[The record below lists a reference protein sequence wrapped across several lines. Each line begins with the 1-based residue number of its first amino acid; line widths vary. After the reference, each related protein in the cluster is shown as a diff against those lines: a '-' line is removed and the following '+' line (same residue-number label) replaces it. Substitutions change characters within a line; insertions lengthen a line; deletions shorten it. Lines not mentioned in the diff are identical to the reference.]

1 MIRRLILFKQSYI
14 QLTVVLFG
22 SLFGLLMVMSSLQIY
37 QDIRSIVDNKK
48 ELISS
53 QFLVVNKPVSILN
66 TLSGSAAV
74 FSEEEI
80 EAFKTLKAVEKVGT
94 FKANQFRAQTGF
106 QLQDKTM
113 MTDMFFEAVPDGFL
127 DVKVSNW
134 NWKPGQPVPIILP
147 TDYLNLY
154 NFGFAPSQGLPQISK
169 GTAKLAGLKVIVSGN
184 GETAEMSGVIA
195 GFTDRINSILVPES
209 FLEETNNIYGSNK
222 EKGISRLV
230 LMCND
235 PSDAQLTEFLESR
248 GYETNLEMLKN
259 GKLNALLKMV
269 LSIVLII
276 GSVIV
281 LLAIL
286 GFVQYAQLLISNSNY
301 EIRTLLQLGYRVNTI
316 FKQYLLFYI
325 VLMGLVFVT
334 GTSVLLYIKHL
345 INGYMSEKN
354 FEVDATIDP
363 LVLVYGILLVIVFL
377 ILNAL
382 NTFYRIKQLA
392 K

>member
-1 MIRRLILFKQSYI
+1 
-14 QLTVVLFG
+14 
-22 SLFGLLMVMSSLQIY
+22 
-37 QDIRSIVDNKK
+37 
-48 ELISS
+48 
-53 QFLVVNKPVSILN
+53 
-66 TLSGSAAV
+66 
-74 FSEEEI
+74 
-80 EAFKTLKAVEKVGT
+80 
-94 FKANQFRAQTGF
+94 
-106 QLQDKTM
+106 
-113 MTDMFFEAVPDGFL
+113 
-127 DVKVSNW
+127 
-134 NWKPGQPVPIILP
+134 
-147 TDYLNLY
+147 
-154 NFGFAPSQGLPQISK
+154 
-169 GTAKLAGLKVIVSGN
+169 
-184 GETAEMSGVIA
+184 
-195 GFTDRINSILVPES
+195 
-209 FLEETNNIYGSNK
+209 
-222 EKGISRLV
+222 
-230 LMCND
+230 MCND

-276 GSVIV
+276 GSVII

-325 VLMGLVFVT
+325 VLMALVFVAGT
-334 GTSVLLYIKHL
+334 GLLLYIKHL

-354 FEVDATIDP
+354 FEVNATIDP
-363 LVLVYGILLVIVFL
+363 LVLVYGISLVIVFL

>member
-1 MIRRLILFKQSYI
+1 
-14 QLTVVLFG
+14 
-22 SLFGLLMVMSSLQIY
+22 
-37 QDIRSIVDNKK
+37 
-48 ELISS
+48 
-53 QFLVVNKPVSILN
+53 
-66 TLSGSAAV
+66 
-74 FSEEEI
+74 
-80 EAFKTLKAVEKVGT
+80 
-94 FKANQFRAQTGF
+94 
-106 QLQDKTM
+106 
-113 MTDMFFEAVPDGFL
+113 
-127 DVKVSNW
+127 
-134 NWKPGQPVPIILP
+134 
-147 TDYLNLY
+147 
-154 NFGFAPSQGLPQISK
+154 
-169 GTAKLAGLKVIVSGN
+169 
-184 GETAEMSGVIA
+184 
-195 GFTDRINSILVPES
+195 
-209 FLEETNNIYGSNK
+209 
-222 EKGISRLV
+222 
-230 LMCND
+230 
-235 PSDAQLTEFLESR
+235 
-248 GYETNLEMLKN
+248 MLKN

-281 LLAIL
+281 LLAVL